1 MATQEQLERD
11 KLLQQA
17 FSQFGGNTP
26 AAPAAAPAAA
36 PEQNLPSAIPLPA
49 STAQQPQAGPDLLP
63 LPSVQ
68 DQQAGLMA
76 LEERQ
81 AQLRDVR
88 RRQNEAQANS
98 AKAITNRPRHRFIE
112 EGKSFAD
119 AFTDPSEAQRAFA
132 FNAGLALLSSSGT
145 NNLSQRIGQ
154 ALGSGMEG
162 MQKAR
167 QAEID
172 SAVKA
177 SQSKEAALASEASGI
192 REEITFDDQRAAFK
206 AAGLAAA
213 NDVLE
218 KNYQRRLD
226 FQSQGNIEETRRIE
240 KVNRIADT
248 TRKDRIREED
258 QATAKAT
265 QAAKNKQHLTDQ
277 AAIQARH
284 EATELRLG
292 AEKPSSQLQT
302 INEIAT
308 LRANGETDKANLLQA
323 YYNKKTA
330 LSTTTQTMVDGQPVY
345 TTTQKVPKYTGEAG
359 ETPVN
364 ALELSKKLS
373 AGDAKLITEQREK
386 FIAASQGDLSMSK
399 FENLLDR
406 GLKTGGAFTSGIAAL
421 ESGAVDLMQATGLD
435 LPFFSDE
442 EEIEL
447 KDQVGMRES
456 AIALSSQMGAERLEM
471 FGGNDSERELLVA
484 LAMAP
489 GVDKSIAGNRRIIK
503 NNKIASQVLRSRVD
517 FMEKWV
523 SQNQG
528 LSRVNKDGQS
538 FASAWSKHQISEFK
552 RLGGDL
558 NSADIDDA
566 SRKAGQSAV
575 NVYRSKMGFDSGLST
590 DAYGNKPSAIESATG
605 NPVLKSSVQDII
617 NRSRK

>member
-26 AAPAAAPAAA
+26 AAPAAAS
-36 PEQNLPSAIPLPA
+36 EQNLPSAIPLPA
-49 STAQQPQAGPDLLP
+49 STAQQPQAGPNLLP
-63 LPSVQ
+63 LPSAQ

-88 RRQNEAQANS
+88 SRQNEAQANS
-98 AKAITNRPRHRFIE
+98 AKAITNRPRHKFLKE
-112 EGKSFAD
+112 DQSFMD

-192 REEITFDDQRAAFK
+192 REEISFDDQRAAFK

-226 FQSQGNIEETRRIE
+226 FQSQGNIEETRRIDN
-240 KVNRIADT
+240 VNRIADT
-248 TRKDRIREED
+248 TRKDRVRYED
-258 QATAKAT
+258 RAIAKAT
-265 QAAKNKQHLTDQ
+265 REEKNKQEAINQ
-277 AAIQARH
+277 AAIQSRF
-284 EATELRLG
+284 EDTELRLS
-292 AEKPSSQLQT
+292 AEKPSAELKT
-302 INEIAT
+302 LNEIET
-308 LRANGETDKANLLQA
+308 LRANGETEKANYLQN

-330 LSTTTQTMVDGQPVY
+330 LSTTTQTTVNGQPVY
-345 TTTQKVPKYTGEAG
+345 KTTQTIPKFTGEAG

-373 AGDAKLITEQREK
+373 AGDAKIINETREK
-386 FIAASQGDLSMSK
+386 FLVASQGDVAMSE

-406 GLKTGGAFTSGIAAL
+406 GLETGGSFTRGKAAL
-421 ESGAVDLMQATGLD
+421 AAGTVDLMQATGLN
-435 LPFFSDE
+435 LPFYSDE
-442 EEIEL
+442 EEAQL
-447 KDQVGMRES
+447 ADQVGMRES
-456 AIALSSQMGAERLEM
+456 AISLSSQMGAERLSM

-484 LAMAP
+484 LAMSP

-503 NNKIASQVLRSRVD
+503 NSKIALQVLQSKAN
-517 FMEKWV
+517 FMQKWAAE
-523 SQNQG
+523 NEG
-528 LSRVNKDGQS
+528 LHRVNKGGQS
-538 FASAWSKHQISEFK
+538 LANAWSKYQVSEFRK
-552 RLGGDL
+552 LGGDL
-558 NSADIDDA
+558 NSAEIDDS

-575 NVYRSKMGFDSGLST
+575 NVYRSRMGFDSGLST
-590 DAYGNKPSAIESATG
+590 DAYGNQPSAIESATG

-617 NRSRK
+617 NRSRN